1 MKKTAIITLIFLLLT
16 SIKTPSY
23 AIVGTKSEAESIY
36 ATSNMMTLDC
46 QAVYLFEANTGA
58 CLYAKNQD
66 VKQSVASVTKI
77 MTLLLF
83 AEALERGDFAL
94 TDTVRISAYAASM
107 GGSQVY
113 LKEGEEITVEDLL
126 KSAII
131 ASANDA
137 SVAIAELVSGS
148 EKVFVEAMNKRSREL
163 SMDNTSFENAT
174 GLDDTTVNHYSTAR
188 DVAIMSRELIKHD
201 IILNYSSIW
210 QDAIRG
216 GEFTLT
222 NTNRLI
228 RYYDGCTGLKTGS
241 TDKAG
246 YCISATAKRDN
257 MSLIA
262 VVLGAETRDK
272 RNEIARELLDFGFAN
287 YAVYRAQERVIENV
301 PVYSAKIKSV
311 PLYCS
316 EFTCLIDKGKLSSVE
331 IKYNIPKYVTAPI
344 SAGEV
349 VGSLEYYLDGELI
362 GKSDMFIN
370 EDIKQLSIFD
380 IFVMIISRAV
390 LGKS

>member
-1 MKKTAIITLIFLLLT
+1 MKKTLTITLVFLLLA
-16 SIKTPSY
+16 SIKTPIY
-23 AIVGTKSEAESIY
+23 AITSTKNAAEAGY
-36 ATSNMMTLDC
+36 TVSNTLNPDC
-46 QAVYLFEANTGA
+46 QAVYLFEANTGT

-66 VKQSVASVTKI
+66 QKQSVASVTKI

-94 TDTVRISAYAASM
+94 TDTVRVSAYAASM

-113 LKEGEEITVEDLL
+113 LKEGEEITVEELL

-148 EKVFVEAMNKRSREL
+148 ERVFVEAMNKRAKEL
-163 SMDNTSFENAT
+163 SMDNTSFENVT
-174 GLDDTTVNHYSTAR
+174 GLDDTTVNHYSSAR
-188 DVAIMSRELIKHD
+188 DVAIMSSELIKHD

-210 QDAIRG
+210 QDTIRG

-287 YAVYRAQERVIENV
+287 YAVYHTEERIIENI
-301 PVYSAKIKSV
+301 PVYSAKTKSV
-311 PLYCS
+311 PLYCG
-316 EFTCLIDKGKLSSVE
+316 EFTCLVDKGKLSSVE
-331 IKYNIPKYVTAPI
+331 IKYDIPKYITAPI
-344 SAGEV
+344 GAGEV
-349 VGSLEYYLDGELI
+349 VGGMEYYLDGELI
-362 GKSDMFIN
+362 GKIDM
-370 EDIKQLSIFD
+370 
-380 IFVMIISRAV
+380 
-390 LGKS
+390 

>member
-1 MKKTAIITLIFLLLT
+1 MKKASIFTLVFVLLT
-16 SIKTPSY
+16 SAYLP
-23 AIVGTKSEAESIY
+23 IY
-36 ATSNMMTLDC
+36 AVSDVNNTAETLVLKNGTLNSDC
-46 QAVYLFEANTGA
+46 QAVYLFEANTGT
-58 CLYAKNQD
+58 CLYAMNQD
-66 VKQSVASVTKI
+66 TRQSIASVTKI

-83 AEALERGDFAL
+83 AEAFEREDFSL
-94 TDTVRISAYAASM
+94 SDTVRVSAYAASM

-113 LKEGEEITVEDLL
+113 LKEGEEITVEELL

-148 EKVFVEAMNKRSREL
+148 EKIFVEAMNKRAAEL
-163 SMDNTSFENAT
+163 SMDNTSFENVT

-188 DVAIMSRELIKHD
+188 DVAIMSGELIKHD
-201 IILNYSSIW
+201 IILKYSSIW
-210 QDAIRG
+210 QDTIRG

-262 VVLGAETRDK
+262 VVLGADTRDK
-272 RNEIARELLDFGFAN
+272 RNEIARELLDYGFAN
-287 YAVYRAQERVIENV
+287 YAVYRAEERVVENI
-301 PVYSAKIKSV
+301 PIYSAKVKSA
-311 PLYCS
+311 PLYS
-316 EFTCLIDKGKLSSVE
+316 AEFCCLVDKGRFSSVE
-331 IKYNIPKYVTAPI
+331 IKYDIPKYVTAPI
-344 SAGEV
+344 TAGEV
-349 VGSLEYYLDGELI
+349 VGSMEYYLDGELI
-362 GKSDMFIN
+362 GRSDLFIKD
-370 EDIKQLSIFD
+370 DIERLGVLD
-380 IFVMIISRAV
+380 IFIMIISRAV
-390 LGKS
+390 FGKS

>member
-1 MKKTAIITLIFLLLT
+1 MKKALSVILVLLLIT
-16 SIKTPSY
+16 WTYTPIF
-23 AIVGTKSEAESIY
+23 AISTPKSVAESSRVVKSELD
-36 ATSNMMTLDC
+36 LDC
-46 QAVYLFEANTGA
+46 KAAYLFEANTGV

-66 VKQSVASVTKI
+66 TRQSIASVTKI

-83 AEALERGDFAL
+83 VEALDRGDFRL
-94 TDTVRISAYAASM
+94 EDKVNVSAHAASM
-107 GGSQVY
+107 GGSQVF
-113 LKEGEEITVEDLL
+113 LKEGEEITVEELL

-148 EKVFVEAMNKRSREL
+148 EKLFVEAMNKKAVEL
-163 SMDNTSFENAT
+163 SMENTRFENVT
-174 GLDDTTVNHYSTAR
+174 GLDDTTVEHYSSAR
-188 DVAIMSRELIKHD
+188 DVAIMSCELIKHD
-201 IILNYSSIW
+201 IILKYSSIW
-210 QDAIRG
+210 QDTIRE

-272 RNEIARELLDFGFAN
+272 RNEVARELLDFGFAN
-287 YAVYRAQERVIENV
+287 YAVYHAEEKIIENI
-301 PVYSAKIKSV
+301 PIFSARVQAV
-311 PLYCS
+311 PLYSS
-316 EFTCLIDKGKLSSVE
+316 EFTCLVDKSKISSVE
-331 IKYNIPKYVTAPI
+331 IKYNIPDHLVAPVE
-344 SAGEV
+344 AGDA
-349 VGSLEYYLDGELI
+349 VGEIEYCLDGECI
-362 GKSDMFIN
+362 GKSDLFIKDAV
-370 EDIKQLSIFD
+370 ERLSVFD
-380 IFVMIISRAV
+380 IFIMIISRAIS
-390 LGKS
+390 GKN

>member
-1 MKKTAIITLIFLLLT
+1 MT
-16 SIKTPSY
+16 SVCTPIY
-23 AIVGTKSEAESIY
+23 AVSDTKGEAET
-36 ATSNMMTLDC
+36 AVLKNDRLNLDC
-46 QAVYLFEANTGA
+46 QSVYLFEANTGT
-58 CLYAKNQD
+58 CLYAMNQD
-66 VKQSVASVTKI
+66 TRQSIASVTKI

-83 AEALERGDFAL
+83 AEALERGDFSL
-94 TDTVRISAYAASM
+94 SDTVRISAHAASM

-113 LKEGEEITVEDLL
+113 LKEGEEITVEELL

-148 EKVFVEAMNKRSREL
+148 EKMFVEAMNKRAAEL
-163 SMDNTSFENAT
+163 SMDNTSFENVT
-174 GLDDTTVNHYSTAR
+174 GLDDTTVNHYSTAK
-188 DVAIMSRELIKHD
+188 DVAIMSGELIKHD
-201 IILNYSSIW
+201 IILKYSSIW
-210 QDAIRG
+210 QDTIRG

-262 VVLGAETRDK
+262 VVLGADTRDK
-272 RNEIARELLDFGFAN
+272 RNEIARELLDYGFAN
-287 YAVYRAQERVIENV
+287 YAVYRAEERVIENI
-301 PVYSAKIKSV
+301 PIYSAMVKSA
-311 PLYCS
+311 PLYS
-316 EFTCLIDKGKLSSVE
+316 GEFCCLVDKGRFSSVE
-331 IKYNIPKYVTAPI
+331 IKYDIPKFVKAPI
-344 SAGEV
+344 TAGEV
-349 VGSLEYYLDGELI
+349 VGSMEYYLDGELI
-362 GKSDMFIN
+362 GRSDLFIKD
-370 EDIKQLSIFD
+370 DIGRLGVLD
-380 IFVMIISRAV
+380 IFIMIISRAV